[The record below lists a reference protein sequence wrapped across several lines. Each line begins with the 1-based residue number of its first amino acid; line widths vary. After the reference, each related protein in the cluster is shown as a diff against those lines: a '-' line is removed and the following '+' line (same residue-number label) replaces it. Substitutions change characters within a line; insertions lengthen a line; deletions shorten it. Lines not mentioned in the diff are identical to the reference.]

1 MDKPTL
7 TKTTPSSKE
16 ELSPV
21 PGSGEVEEASEDVP
35 ERMEVAAGEDTQ
47 ELSDI
52 TDHENRSTRI
62 TSSTSL
68 VIATWIKVQKKTE
81 GQMLPC
87 IYTYEPWSAC
97 SRSCWD
103 GVGDY
108 PYMTRKVNKSS
119 IVRARGSDVPECDE
133 DLENRVDIA
142 PCNTFR
148 SSFFCVSC

>member
-1 MDKPTL
+1 MLALKN
-7 TKTTPSSKE
+7 TPSSKE

-68 VIATWIKVQKKTE
+68 VIATWIKVISFTAVFHSLPVLFSPTQKS
-81 GQMLPC
+81 
-87 IYTYEPWSAC
+87 Y
-97 SRSCWD
+97 D
-103 GVGDY
+103 
-108 PYMTRKVNKSS
+108 
-119 IVRARGSDVPECDE
+119 
-133 DLENRVDIA
+133 
-142 PCNTFR
+142 
-148 SSFFCVSC
+148 